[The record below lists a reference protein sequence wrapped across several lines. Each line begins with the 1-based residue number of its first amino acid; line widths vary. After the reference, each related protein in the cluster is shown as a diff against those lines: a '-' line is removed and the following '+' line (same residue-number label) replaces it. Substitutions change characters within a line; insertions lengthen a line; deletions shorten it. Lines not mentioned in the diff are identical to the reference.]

1 MADQKIQVEV
11 SGDSSGLL
19 GALSKGL
26 DGLKS
31 FAKGW
36 NEGMAESQ
44 AGSKKF
50 GTEIQQL
57 EGKVKG
63 LKEEF
68 LKLKQAELAGGG
80 DAALSAQI
88 KATGAALS
96 NAQRDLAAFRGGAG
110 PAAQEINHLENAML
124 GLKNASPEL
133 GEKLEGVAGS
143 GKFMALGI
151 AGVAAAV
158 VASLAMI
165 TRGFAERADE
175 AGKSAQKIGLS
186 VEAFTRLKYAAELAD
201 VPVEGLEKGLGQL
214 AKNMQE
220 SLWTPSSAAART
232 LDELGIKAADA
243 NGNLR
248 PLNDV
253 LEEAADKFSKMPDGP
268 EKTAAAM
275 NLFGKSG
282 KDLIPLLNQGKAGIA
297 ELEKEAD
304 KLGVTLTEQDAAAAE
319 KFNDNLKRMN
329 AGFEG
334 VKNRIAREFLPAA
347 DDFSAWAAQD
357 GPSAMNVLTYAVRGL
372 ITAWKTVVFVIQT
385 FGAVV
390 GAVIGSVIDNV
401 SMLAKA
407 LWRAAKGDFD
417 GAWDAIKGGAKD
429 IKNEWLA
436 AGDEI
441 HDKWQGLGESLNQT
455 WDENLRPKLKMKE
468 RGEGNDDAKPKGDGS
483 GVPEAPMYTMWTKAE
498 QETMDKLAA
507 IRAKGFDE
515 FRKLTEVYDQGEAA
529 SRVQQIGFQE
539 KAAEEALKR
548 GDISNAE
555 YIRRMQ
561 AFEDEKYQ
569 IQLKALQDEAAV
581 DGLDAVKKQE
591 IFNKIELLAQAH
603 QNTMRVIGEHTV
615 QQTAQNTKTLDTVV
629 KTLQT
634 GFGSAFANILTRAQ
648 TFSQA
653 MGNFFRSMATTV
665 LNALG
670 QMIARTLLYKA
681 VTIAANSGI
690 ISSENAK
697 RIATLLG
704 VQADTAAA
712 AATTTKAAAS
722 SAAVGP
728 NVANAASQ
736 TFETHSGIP
745 IVGAIIAAA
754 LVLLMLSTMSKAKG
768 RAVGGLVGEKGPELT
783 MLGEK
788 GLEVVAPEHDFK
800 DWAKGL
806 VGMGANMGAN
816 LTYQRAQVEALN
828 RTAASYANAPL
839 RQGDGSQAA
848 QGGQAA
854 PIHIHFNAPIWDSS
868 NRGMQQLGRHV
879 MDATRL
885 AARQIGVTVQPGQ
898 TFGGL

>member
-26 DGLKS
+26 EGLKG
-31 FAKGW
+31 FAEGVKGQMEKAA
-36 NEGMAESQ
+36 EGSGKFQ
-44 AGSKKF
+44 GSI
-50 GTEIQQL
+50 GQL
-57 EGKVKG
+57 EGKVKS
-63 LKEEF
+63 LREE
-68 LKLKQAELAGGG
+68 LVKLKQAEMTGGPDG
-80 DAALSAQI
+80 ALSAQI
-88 KATGAALS
+88 KSTSIALS
-96 NAQRDLAAFRGGAG
+96 NAQRDLQLFKTHSTAAAEEGNKLKAAIDGISSVSPGAG
-110 PAAQEINHLENAML
+110 SALSGFAGGPVAM
-124 GLKNASPEL
+124 
-133 GEKLEGVAGS
+133 VTAGI
-143 GKFMALGI
+143 L
-151 AGVAAAV
+151 AAV
-158 VASLAMI
+158 GAAIVLSAKLVEI
-165 TRGFAERADE
+165 TAHTAEQADE
-175 AGKSAQKIGLS
+175 AGKASQKIGMS
-186 VEAFTRLKYAAELAD
+186 THAFTQLSYAAKLAD
-201 VPVEGLEKGLGQL
+201 VDAAGLEKGLGKL
-214 AKNMQE
+214 AQNMQTT
-220 SLWTPSSAAART
+220 LWTPTSNAARSF
-232 LDELGIKAADA
+232 DQLGISIADA
-243 NGNLR
+243 KGELL
-248 PLNDV
+248 PVEDV
-253 LEEAADKFSKMPDGP
+253 LDQVAEKFHDMQDGP
-268 EKTAAAM
+268 VKTAAAM
-275 NLFGKSG
+275 NIFGKAG
-282 KDLIPLLNQGKAGIA
+282 KDLIPLLNQGKTAIA
-297 ELEKEAD
+297 AMKLEAD
-304 KLGVTLTEQDAAAAE
+304 QLGVTFTEQDAKAAE
-319 KFNDNLKRMN
+319 EFNDNSKRLDF
-329 AGFEG
+329 ALQG
-334 VKNRIAREFLPAA
+334 VKNTIGKDLLPVLVEFAENAIEFAKDVLPSIITGVHFVTTAFYAFQEVA
-347 DDFSAWAAQD
+347 DTVFDTIITDAKNAWAAIS
-357 GPSAMNVLTYAVRGL
+357 GLAVASAQAQSGNL
-372 ITAWKTVVFVIQT
+372 I
-385 FGAVV
+385 
-390 GAVIGSVIDNV
+390 
-401 SMLAKA
+401 
-407 LWRAAKGDFD
+407 AAKNTMSSTF
-417 GAWDAIKGGAKD
+417 
-429 IKNEWLA
+429 
-436 AGDEI
+436 DEI
-441 HDKWQGLGESLNQT
+441 QKNTQEHNEFLAIDAQYTAEKIAAVWTKTPDEPDHRKPGSQGEDG
-455 WDENLRPKLKMKE
+455 
-468 RGEGNDDAKPKGDGS
+468 GKGDAA
-483 GVPEAPMYTMWTKAE
+483 PNAPMYALWTKTE

-515 FRKLTEVYDQGEAA
+515 LRKLTEVYNQGEAA

-581 DGLDAVKKQE
+581 DGLDAIKKQE
-591 IFNKIELLAQAH
+591 IWNKIELLAQAH

-670 QMIARTLLYKA
+670 QMIARTLIYKA
-681 VTIAANSGI
+681 VTIAANNGI

-697 RIATLLG
+697 RVATLLG
-704 VQADTAAA
+704 VQADTAAT
-712 AATTTKAAAS
+712 AATSAKASAS

-754 LVLLMLSTMSKAKG
+754 LVLLMLSTMAKAKG

-806 VGMGANMGAN
+806 VGMGANLGAN

-839 RQGDGSQAA
+839 RQGGDSGG
-848 QGGQAA
+848 GGQTV
-854 PIHIHFNAPIWDSS
+854 INNHYEVHGHILDTS
-868 NRGMQQLGRHV
+868 NRGREQLGRLFIS
-879 MDATRL
+879 AGQR
-885 AARQIGVTVQPGQ
+885 AQAQYSVTIQPGKAPG
-898 TFGGL
+898 TF